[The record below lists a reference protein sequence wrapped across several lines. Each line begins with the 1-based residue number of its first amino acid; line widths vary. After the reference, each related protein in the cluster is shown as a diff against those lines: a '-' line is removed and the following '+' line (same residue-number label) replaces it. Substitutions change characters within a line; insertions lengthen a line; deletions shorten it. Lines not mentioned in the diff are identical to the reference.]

1 MTLKIL
7 TVDDSR
13 VMRQML
19 KMTLS
24 EAGYE
29 VYQADDG
36 AHGLDVLEEI
46 GALDLIITDIN
57 MPRMDGFGFMTRVR
71 EIGDYRATPILV
83 LSTESGDDK
92 KARARAAGASGWIV
106 KPFNAEK
113 LLAAVRRVTGG

>member
-1 MTLKIL
+1 MLKIL

-19 KMTLS
+19 KMTLA
-24 EAGYE
+24 EAGYA
-29 VYQADDG
+29 VYQAGDG
-36 AHGLDVLEEI
+36 VEALEVLEEV
-46 GALDLIITDIN
+46 GTLDLMITDIN

-71 EIGDYRATPILV
+71 DLEQYRATPVLV

-113 LLAAVRRVTGG
+113 LLTAVRRVTGK

>member
-1 MTLKIL
+1 VKIL

-19 KMTLS
+19 RMTLS

-29 VYQADDG
+29 VFQAADG
-36 AHGLDVLEEI
+36 MEGLDALDEI

-57 MPRMDGFGFMTRVR
+57 MPRMDGFGFMERARTMPL
-71 EIGDYRATPILV
+71 YRATPMIV
-83 LSTESGDDK
+83 LSTESSDEK

-113 LLAAVRRVTGG
+113 LLGAVRRLTGKG

>member
-1 MTLKIL
+1 VLKIL

-29 VYQADDG
+29 VYQAEDG
-36 AHGLDVLEEI
+36 VNGIEVLDEI

-57 MPRMDGFGFMTRVR
+57 MPRMDGFGFMHRVR
-71 EIGDYRATPILV
+71 DIAAYKGTPILV

-113 LLAAVRRVTGG
+113 LLGAVRRVTGKG

>member
-1 MTLKIL
+1 VLKIL

-19 KMTLS
+19 QMTLA
-24 EAGYE
+24 EAGYN
-29 VYQADDG
+29 VYQAGDG
-36 AHGLDVLEEI
+36 VEGLDVLEEI

-71 EIGDYRATPILV
+71 ELPAYRATPILV

-113 LLAAVRRVTGG
+113 LLAAVRRVTG